1 MQRSAILLIC
11 VAFVTVQY
19 CSARFSERR
28 LLDELILRRLE
39 EIGEERRRLVTVNP
53 LAIMPSINLG
63 DHYGRRL
70 GHWHSGK
77 WMNPTASDIRN
88 GFYVVL
94 GYGGSKDGFTINRFT
109 RNPSGLTTYKI
120 YETPGCIYCRSSAEG
135 LAIRYSKYSDRNN
148 WEVQL
153 FISAE
158 SIPYGYYFIVKSV
171 NGKISTRKKKI
182 DVPAF
187 GSGKGR
193 ETSGLSFTG
202 DGKLISMPDGSEHYF
217 ISHQAGISFSTD
229 RISGFT
235 ERKLPK
241 YLKDAEDIHYI
252 RGNPDWLCIA
262 DIGTNGGGS
271 QYLYC
276 HNMNSNSA
284 WKRAKLP
291 GRRGDSES
299 FSIDGPYGIVT
310 LKQTTQ
316 RFQIYDLCT
325 LRRETIGG
333 GSGWVP
339 VGKPGC

>member
-1 MQRSAILLIC
+1 MMVDEGSLWDETERKLHGELLLRRLVGLEQSSAEPQFPYADDEEGDEILDL
-11 VAFVTVQY
+11 Y
-19 CSARFSERR
+19 ERR
-28 LLDELILRRLE
+28 L
-39 EIGEERRRLVTVNP
+39 G
-53 LAIMPSINLG
+53 
-63 DHYGRRL
+63 Y
-70 GHWHSGK
+70 WHSGK

-109 RNPSGLTTYKI
+109 RNPSGLTTHKI

-252 RGNPDWLCIA
+252 RGTDWLCIA

-291 GRRGDSES
+291 GRRDDSES

-316 RFQIYDLCT
+316 SFQIYDLCT
-325 LRRETIGG
+325 LRWETIGG

-339 VGKPGC
+339 LGKPGC